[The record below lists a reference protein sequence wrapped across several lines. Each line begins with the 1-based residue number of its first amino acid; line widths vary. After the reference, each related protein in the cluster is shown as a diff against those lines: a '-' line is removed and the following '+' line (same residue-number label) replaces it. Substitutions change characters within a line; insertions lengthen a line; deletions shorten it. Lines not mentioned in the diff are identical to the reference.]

1 VAQYALSFLLTS
13 LVMSAIILVIL
24 AFNALFPKAFP
35 AKLRYAVWLVVLIG
49 LIIPLRP
56 VIGGG
61 IVTVSLPD
69 AVQTQL
75 NGIPQITEP
84 LPEIDFPQDSA
95 EREVMEGEAAGR
107 TLSPAIICIIVWGAV
122 SAMIF
127 AYHIW
132 RYIRFIRMIRRWGIP
147 VKDEKILSVLRTV
160 QTEKGL
166 DHKKIDLKVC
176 GFVSSS
182 MLTGFL
188 HPVILLPEKHFEEDE
203 LELIFRHELIHYKR
217 RDLLVKLMSVIAV
230 SLNWFNPIVY
240 WMCAATQTDGEASC
254 DEAVLLDA
262 GIENR
267 QFYAEVIVGM
277 IGGKNTNRTLL
288 STCFYGGKSSI
299 KRRLDSIMDTTRKMK
314 KPAVA
319 ALVAVT
325 ALTVLSGSVFAFT
338 VQEPPTAAPSITPET
353 AAIARITVDK
363 AKDIALAT
371 VGGGTVTSCG
381 FEDEREAYKV
391 EVLYGDKRYSMD
403 IDAVHGTVA
412 NYRLEAIET
421 VTSSSSPEMQ
431 APSDTSAPA
440 SAEPPSSTTA
450 PATTDTPPPAA
461 TTPPSSS
468 SQSTPSSSTPSSNSE
483 ITTERAK
490 EIALAK
496 IGGGTVTECKLDYEN
511 GRKVYEIKIVY
522 GNTKYEMDVDAIT
535 GAISD
540 YSAEAINGSS
550 GSKTDHDDDHD
561 SDHDY

>member
-24 AFNALFPKAFP
+24 VFNALFPKAFP
-35 AKLRYAVWLVVLIG
+35 AKLRYAVWLVVLLG

-56 VIGGG
+56 FIGDGF
-61 IVTVSLPD
+61 VTISLP
-69 AVQTQL
+69 ATVQSQPDE
-75 NGIPQITEP
+75 IKQITEP
-84 LPEIDFPQDSA
+84 LPEMDFPQDSA
-95 EREVMEGEAAGR
+95 EIGGTGR
-107 TLSPAIICIIVWGAV
+107 TISPVIICIIVWGAV

-132 RYIRFIRMIRRWGIP
+132 RYIRFIRMIRRWGVS

-160 QTEKGL
+160 RTEKGL
-166 DHKKIDLKVC
+166 DHKKIGLKVC

-240 WMCAATQTDGEASC
+240 WMCAATQTDGEVSC
-254 DEAVLLDA
+254 DEAVLQDT

-267 QFYAEVIVGM
+267 QFYAEVIIGM
-277 IGGKNTNRTLL
+277 IGGKNTSGTLL

-314 KPAVA
+314 KPAVG

-325 ALTVLSGSVFAFT
+325 ALTVLSGSVFALA
-338 VQEPPTAAPSITPET
+338 VQEPPAVITPPVTPET
-353 AAIARITVDK
+353 AAIAGITVDK

-371 VGGGTVTSCG
+371 VGGGTVTQCKL
-381 FEDEREAYKV
+381 ENEREVYKAT
-391 EVLYGDKRYSMD
+391 VLYGDKRYSMD
-403 IDAVHGTVA
+403 IDAVHGAVT

-421 VTSSSSPEMQ
+421 VTPSSSSETQ
-431 APSDTSAPA
+431 APSDTPAPL
-440 SAEPPSSTTA
+440 
-450 PATTDTPPPAA
+450 TTDTPPPA
-461 TTPPSSS
+461 TTIPPSSS
-468 SQSTPSSSTPSSNSE
+468 LQSTPSPSTPSSNSD
-483 ITTERAK
+483 ITTEWAK

-496 IGGGTVTECKLDYEN
+496 VGGGTVTECKLDYEN

-535 GAISD
+535 GVISD
-540 YSAEAINGSS
+540 YSAETINGSS

-561 SDHDY
+561 SDDDHDD